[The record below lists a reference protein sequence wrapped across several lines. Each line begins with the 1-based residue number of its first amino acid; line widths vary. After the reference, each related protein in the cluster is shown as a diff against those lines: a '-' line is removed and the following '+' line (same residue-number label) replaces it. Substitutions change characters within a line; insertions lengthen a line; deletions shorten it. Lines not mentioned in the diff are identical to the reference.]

1 MKQRLAI
8 IEGYRS
14 PFCKAETVFK
24 EIQADQLAAVIV
36 RELMA
41 RSPLAYD
48 DIDEVIFGNVAQPG
62 HAANI
67 ARVIALQGGFPAHTI
82 AHTVNRNC
90 ASGMEAITTAAN
102 KIFAGEIETALVG
115 GVESMSN
122 IPLFFDPRM
131 RALLMNLMAAK
142 TPLAK
147 LRVLLSFRPSF
158 LKPVIGIELG
168 LTDPVC
174 GLNMGETAEVLTRE
188 FAISREEQDCFS
200 LLSHQRAAQAQQQQ
214 RLFEEEIIPVPVAP
228 HYKTIQ
234 FQDNGPRGEQTLEAL
249 AKLRPYFDRLAGS
262 ITVGNSCPITD
273 GAVAFTVMAET
284 TARQRGLKPLG
295 YLRDYCYAGLEGARM
310 GLGPAYATNELLN
323 KTGMSLADFDLIELN
338 EAFAAQVIANERAFS
353 SKSFAQQYLNRDKA
367 LGDIDRD
374 KLNVNGGAI
383 ALGHPVGATGGRLVL
398 TLLHELR
405 RRGLQTG
412 LATLC
417 IGGGQGAAL
426 AVEVE

>member
-14 PFCKAETVFK
+14 PFCKAGSVFK
-24 EIQADQLAAVIV
+24 DMQADQLAAVIV

-41 RSPLAYD
+41 RSALHYN
-48 DIDEVIFGNVAQPG
+48 DIDEVIIGNVAQPG

-67 ARVIALQGGFPAHTI
+67 ARVIALQGGFGAHTI

-90 ASGMEAITTAAN
+90 ASGMEAMTTAAN
-102 KIFAGEIETALVG
+102 KIFAGEIDTALVG
-115 GVESMSN
+115 GTESMSQ
-122 IPLFFDPRM
+122 IPLLFSSKMRDFFSNWM
-131 RALLMNLMAAK
+131 TAK
-142 TPLAK
+142 TGLAR
-147 LRVLLSFRPSF
+147 LRLLGSFRMHF

-174 GLNMGETAEVLTRE
+174 GLNMGETAELLARE
-188 FAISREEQDCFS
+188 FAISRQEQDAFA
-200 LLSHQRAAQAQQQQ
+200 LLSHQRAAQAQAQG
-214 RLFEEEIIPVPVAP
+214 RLAEEIIPVPVAP
-228 HYKTIQ
+228 HYKSIQ
-234 FQDNGPRGEQTLEAL
+234 QQDNGPRAEQTLEAL

-262 ITVGNSCPITD
+262 VTVGNACPITD
-273 GAVAFTVMAET
+273 GAVAFTVMAEA
-284 TARQRGLKPLG
+284 TAKQRGLTPLG

-310 GLGPAYATNELLN
+310 GLGPTYATARLLD
-323 KTGMSLADFDLIELN
+323 KSGLALDDFELIELN
-338 EAFAAQVIANERAFS
+338 EAFAAQVIANERAFAS
-353 SKSFAQQYLNRDKA
+353 TDFARKYLRRQDA
-367 LGDIDRD
+367 LGVIARD

-383 ALGHPVGATGGRLVL
+383 ALGHPVGATGGRLLL

-405 RRGLQTG
+405 RRGLQRG

-426 AVEVE
+426 VVEVE

>member
-8 IEGYRS
+8 IDGYRS
-14 PFCKAETVFK
+14 PFCKAGTVFK
-24 EIQADQLAAVIV
+24 GIQADQLGAIIV

-41 RSPLAYD
+41 RSPLTYD
-48 DIDEVIFGNVAQPG
+48 DIDEVIFGNVAQPA

-102 KIFAGEIETALVG
+102 KIFAGEIEMALVG
-115 GVESMSN
+115 GTESMSN
-122 IPLFFDPRM
+122 IPLLIDPRM
-131 RALLMNLMAAK
+131 SALLMKLMAAK

-147 LRVLLSFRPSF
+147 LKVLRSFRPSF

-174 GLNMGETAEVLTRE
+174 GLNMGETGEVLARE
-188 FAISREEQDCFS
+188 FAIGRQEQDSFA
-200 LLSHQRAAQAQQQQ
+200 LLSHQRAAQAQQQG
-214 RLFEEEIIPVPVAP
+214 LFDEEIIPVPVAP
-228 HYKTIQ
+228 HYETIQ
-234 FQDNGPRGEQTLEAL
+234 QQDNGPRAEQTLEAL
-249 AKLRPYFDRLAGS
+249 EKLRPYFDRLAGS

-295 YLRDYCYAGLEGARM
+295 YLRDYCYAGVDGSRM
-310 GLGPAYATNELLN
+310 GLGPAYATDGLL
-323 KTGMSLADFDLIELN
+323 KKSGLSLQDFDLIELN
-338 EAFAAQVIANERAFS
+338 EAFAAQVIANERAFAS
-353 SKSFAQQYLNRDKA
+353 EQFAQQYLHREKA
-367 LGDIDRD
+367 LGVIDRD

-405 RRGLQTG
+405 RRGLQMG

>member
-14 PFCKAETVFK
+14 PFCKAGSVFK
-24 EIQADQLAAVIV
+24 DMQADQLAAVIV

-41 RSPLAYD
+41 RSALHYK
-48 DIDEVIFGNVAQPG
+48 DIDEVIIGNVAQPG

-67 ARVIALQGGFPAHTI
+67 ARVIALQGGFAAHTI

-90 ASGMEAITTAAN
+90 ASGMEAMTTAAN
-102 KIFAGEIETALVG
+102 KIFAGEIDTALVG
-115 GVESMSN
+115 GTESMSQ
-122 IPLFFDPRM
+122 IPLLFSSKMRDFFS
-131 RALLMNLMAAK
+131 NWITAK
-142 TPLAK
+142 TNLAR
-147 LRVLLSFRPSF
+147 LRLLGSFRLHF

-174 GLNMGETAEVLTRE
+174 GLNMGETAELLARE
-188 FAISREEQDCFS
+188 FAISRQEQDAFA
-200 LLSHQRAAQAQQQQ
+200 LLSHQRAARAQAEG
-214 RLFEEEIIPVPVAP
+214 RLAEEIIPVPVAP
-228 HYKTIQ
+228 HYKSIQ
-234 FQDNGPRGEQTLEAL
+234 QQDNGPRAEQTLEAL

-262 ITVGNSCPITD
+262 VTVGNACPITD
-273 GAVAFTVMAET
+273 GAVAFTVMAEA
-284 TARQRGLKPLG
+284 TAKQRGLTPLG

-310 GLGPAYATNELLN
+310 GLGPTYATARLLD
-323 KTGMSLADFDLIELN
+323 KSGFTLDDFELIELN
-338 EAFAAQVIANERAFS
+338 EAFAAQVIANERAFAS
-353 SKSFAQQYLNRDKA
+353 ADFARKYLGRQDA
-367 LGDIDRD
+367 LGVIARD

-383 ALGHPVGATGGRLVL
+383 ALGHPVGATGGRLLL

-405 RRGLQTG
+405 RRGLQRG

-426 AVEVE
+426 VVEVE